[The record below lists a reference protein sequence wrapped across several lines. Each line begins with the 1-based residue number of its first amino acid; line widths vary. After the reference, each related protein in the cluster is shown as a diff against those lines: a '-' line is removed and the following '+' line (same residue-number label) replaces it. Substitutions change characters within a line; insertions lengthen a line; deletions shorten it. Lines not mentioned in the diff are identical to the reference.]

1 MERYRR
7 MQVFDYEWRGNQ
19 AWEADSLVGFLYGK
33 KHTGFFLLLR
43 VTSDRDQQ
51 VRQVINEPAS

>member
-1 MERYRR
+1 